1 MSKDVI
7 WKRYK
12 QIIYEHTLPYA
23 LSIGMTRREFMKS
36 KPIELVSYGL
46 AYKMQKKKKDEEMW
60 LQGFYVYKAFE
71 TVMAHFSA
79 GLSGKKCK
87 AEYPQEPF
95 SFAKQSND
103 KDIQKQRELFVA
115 GLMAMQSNFELE
127 KKSKE
132 RESGEN

>member
-1 MSKDVI
+1 
-7 WKRYK
+7 
-12 QIIYEHTLPYA
+12 
-23 LSIGMTRREFMKS
+23 MTRREFMKS

-46 AYKMQKKKKDEEMW
+46 AYKMQEKKKDEDMW
-60 LQGFYVYKAFE
+60 RQGFYVYKAFE

-79 GLSGKKCK
+79 GLSGRKCK

-132 RESGEN
+132 RESGEK

>member
-1 MSKDVI
+1 
-7 WKRYK
+7 
-12 QIIYEHTLPYA
+12 
-23 LSIGMTRREFMKS
+23 MTRREFMKS

-71 TVMAHFSA
+71 TVMANFSA
-79 GLSGKKCK
+79 GLCGKKGEAK
-87 AEYPQEPF
+87 YLEEPI

-103 KDIQKQRELFVA
+103 KELQKQRELFVA